1 MSDIILNTAILSLLL
16 QLIWLY
22 YRIKNSHK
30 TLVSSLFTLS
40 IFCSL
45 GLFKVVAVIQPELYG
60 KEQVTALSL
69 NDVVTKPYYLT
80 MIIFALMV
88 VTQVISMLY
97 AKFSIRNTYKQ
108 LYNVTFTSGFYQNYR
123 DLVRRHYKQR
133 KYHDSLNARYLL
145 GPSGYRRYRQLSS
158 LADALIYIML
168 ATLVFV
174 DIFSQFWQFAVI
186 IEILLA
192 FGYFLV
198 KKLIK
203 QHVYPDFT
211 AIVIHTDF
219 TPQQII
225 KELQN
230 SSYIK
235 ALFMI
240 NKVYSNA
247 DNPQLTN
254 LSAHDHLVIKNS
266 LNLDLRILATT
277 TQKSHQKI
285 GIRVTNQQLKVYLI
299 KSSKTDD
306 NDFSQGINH
315 A

>member
-254 LSAHDHLVIKNS
+254 LSAHDHLVIKDS
-266 LNLDLRILATT
+266 LNLDLRMLATT

-285 GIRVTNQQLKVYLI
+285 GIRVANQQLKVYLI

>member
-40 IFCSL
+40 ICCSL
-45 GLFKVVAVIQPELYG
+45 GLFKVVTVIQPELYG
-60 KEQVTALSL
+60 KEQITALSL

-97 AKFSIRNTYKQ
+97 AKFSIRHTYKHR
-108 LYNVTFTSGFYQNYR
+108 YNVTFTSGFYQNYR

-145 GPSGYRRYRQLSS
+145 GASGYRRYRQLSN

-168 ATLVFV
+168 ATLVFF

-186 IEILLA
+186 LEVLLA
-192 FGYFLV
+192 FGYFLI
-198 KKLIK
+198 KNLTK

-211 AIVIHTDF
+211 AIVIHTHF

-225 KELQN
+225 KELQD
-230 SSYIK
+230 SSYIN
-235 ALFMI
+235 ALFTI

-247 DNPQLTN
+247 DNLQLTN

-266 LNLDLRILATT
+266 LNLDLRMLATT

>member
-1 MSDIILNTAILSLLL
+1 MSGIILNTAILSLLL

-22 YRIKNSHK
+22 YRLKNSHK
-30 TLVSSLFTLS
+30 TLISSIFTLS
-40 IFCSL
+40 ICCSL
-45 GLFKVVAVIQPELYG
+45 GLFKVVTVIQPELYG
-60 KEQVTALSL
+60 KEQITALSL
-69 NDVVTKPYYLT
+69 KDVVTEPYYLT
-80 MIIFALMV
+80 IIIFALMV
-88 VTQVISMLY
+88 VTQVISILY
-97 AKFSIRNTYKQ
+97 AKFSIRHTYKHR
-108 LYNVTFTSGFYQNYR
+108 YNVTFTSGFYQNYR
-123 DLVRRHYKQR
+123 DLVKRHYKQR
-133 KYHDSLNARYLL
+133 KYHDSINDRYLL

-174 DIFSQFWQFAVI
+174 DIFSQFWQFAGILEV
-186 IEILLA
+186 LLA
-192 FGYFLV
+192 FGYFLI
-198 KKLIK
+198 KKMTK

-225 KELQN
+225 KEIHD

-235 ALFMI
+235 ALFTI
-240 NKVYSNA
+240 NKVYSSASNS
-247 DNPQLTN
+247 QLTN
-254 LSAHDHLVIKNS
+254 LSAHDYLVIKDG
-266 LNLDLRILATT
+266 LNLDLRMLATT
-277 TQKSHQKI
+277 TQSNHQKI
-285 GIRVTNQQLKVYLI
+285 GIHVANQQLKVYLI

>member
-133 KYHDSLNARYLL
+133 KYHDSLNPRYLL

-254 LSAHDHLVIKNS
+254 LSAHDHLVIKDS
-266 LNLDLRILATT
+266 LNLDLRMLATT

-285 GIRVTNQQLKVYLI
+285 GIRVANQQLKVYLI